1 VDPGWASFLGQ
12 PGAISC
18 HASGV
23 GEWTAGNAGS
33 FAVDLRGGYS
43 YSYSYSVPW
52 EWGEVVRGGWDSST
66 STALRAEYEYGRG
79 EPRPDQEGAE
89 HRQTIAHGVSRGL
102 GFTNG
107 EEPRMGRKI
116 TKGS

>member
-1 VDPGWASFLGQ
+1 M
-12 PGAISC
+12 
-18 HASGV
+18 GV
-23 GEWTAGNAGS
+23 
-33 FAVDLRGGYS
+33 
-43 YSYSYSVPW
+43 
-52 EWGEVVRGGWDSST
+52 GEVVRGGWDSST